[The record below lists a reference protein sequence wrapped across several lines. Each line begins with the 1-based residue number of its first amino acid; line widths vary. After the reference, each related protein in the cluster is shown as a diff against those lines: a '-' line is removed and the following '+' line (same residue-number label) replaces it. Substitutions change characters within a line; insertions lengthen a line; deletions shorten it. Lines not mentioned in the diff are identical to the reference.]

1 MRHLTSDDPRRVG
14 PYRIAALLGVGGMGR
29 VYLGLDRDDRPA
41 AVKVVRAE
49 HAYDPDFRERF
60 AQEIDL
66 ARSARGRGI
75 PRVFD
80 ADTSAEIPWLATEY
94 VMGPS
99 LQHLVDTAGPLPEP
113 SAVHL
118 ARGIAQALTDLHA
131 QGLAH
136 RDLKPANVMIA
147 PTGPQ
152 VIDFGIARA
161 MADTHRP
168 DNAGT
173 VGTPGYMAPE
183 IIRGRQSGPPVDVFA
198 FGAVLVLAL
207 TGTGPFGDGHPSS
220 VLFRA
225 DKVGPDLSGV
235 PESLRPLAAAC
246 LDRDPVKRPT
256 AAQVLHA
263 LGGPVVPAPAASTW
277 LPPTAVVVVDS
288 VAHDHRWARSVA
300 GRSAK
305 RRGLLTV
312 GAAGAALALLA
323 GFTLWTLHD
332 PFSPTT
338 EAATEDEEAV
348 DDDEPVQRDQC
359 DPTEHLAD
367 EFVEAA
373 ADEPTVPTSTIR
385 MYTEFSHDG
394 SVLAVSGSHGVA
406 LWDWAAGQELALIN
420 SHQRKGDSA
429 PRFSPDDC
437 FIGWGT
443 DRGAYVYSLET
454 GEQTVYAEG
463 RDIQDLAFS
472 PDGEVITVVD
482 GEHDHEGSIYD
493 IDPSTG
499 ETVFV
504 YPNSSA
510 HVDVS
515 YSPEGEHIAAT
526 SALGAPTVWDTET
539 GEKVFD
545 QLSGHRAH
553 GRSIHLAGDGQ
564 VFFSHEEGPVHHD
577 FVEGGE
583 DGWLFSPE
591 EEEPDGNLVEFFHN
605 PLADRLYAV
614 YMEDEPGDDGT
625 YSATLAI
632 WEFGDDPTSTTEEIE
647 PRSEELPLHMSVHPE
662 GEVVS
667 AAHVDGEIVMILAPE
682 DLRELDRLG

>member
-1 MRHLTSDDPRRVG
+1 
-14 PYRIAALLGVGGMGR
+14 R

-60 AQEIDL
+60 AQEVDL
-66 ARSARGRGI
+66 ARRARGRGV
-75 PRVFD
+75 PHVFD

-198 FGAVLVLAL
+198 FGAVLVFAL

-235 PESLRPLAAAC
+235 PESLRRLAAAC
-246 LDRDPVKRPT
+246 LGRDPVKRPT
-256 AAQVLHA
+256 AAQVLRA

-373 ADEPTVPTSTIR
+373 ADEPTIPSASIR
-385 MYTEFSHDG
+385 LRTAFSHNG
-394 SVLAVSGSHGVA
+394 SVLAVAGDRGVA
-406 LWDWAAGQELALIN
+406 LWDWEKETELALIEVEGER
-420 SHQRKGDSA
+420 SDTPVH
-429 PRFSPDDC
+429 FSPNDC
-437 FIGWGT
+437 LLAWGSEE
-443 DRGAYVYSLET
+443 GALVYSL
-454 GEQTVYAEG
+454 
-463 RDIQDLAFS
+463 
-472 PDGEVITVVD
+472 
-482 GEHDHEGSIYD
+482 
-493 IDPSTG
+493 
-499 ETVFV
+499 
-504 YPNSSA
+504 
-510 HVDVS
+510 
-515 YSPEGEHIAAT
+515 
-526 SALGAPTVWDTET
+526 
-539 GEKVFD
+539 
-545 QLSGHRAH
+545 
-553 GRSIHLAGDGQ
+553 
-564 VFFSHEEGPVHHD
+564 
-577 FVEGGE
+577 
-583 DGWLFSPE
+583 
-591 EEEPDGNLVEFFHN
+591 
-605 PLADRLYAV
+605 
-614 YMEDEPGDDGT
+614 
-625 YSATLAI
+625 
-632 WEFGDDPTSTTEEIE
+632 
-647 PRSEELPLHMSVHPE
+647 
-662 GEVVS
+662 
-667 AAHVDGEIVMILAPE
+667 
-682 DLRELDRLG
+682 

>member
-1 MRHLTSDDPRRVG
+1 MLQLTSYDPRRVG
-14 PYRIAALLGVGGMGR
+14 PYRIAALLGAGGMGR
-29 VYLGLDRDDRPA
+29 VYLGFDRADRPA

-49 HAYDPDFRERF
+49 YAYDPDFRERF
-60 AQEIDL
+60 AQELDL
-66 ARSARGRGI
+66 ARSAHGRGV

-80 ADTSAEIPWLATEY
+80 ADTSGEIPWLATEY

-99 LQHLVDTAGPLPEP
+99 LQHLVDGAGPLPEP

-131 QGLAH
+131 RGLAH
-136 RDLKPANVMIA
+136 RDLKPANVMVA
-147 PTGPQ
+147 PAGPQ

-168 DNAGT
+168 DNART

-183 IIRGRQSGPPVDVFA
+183 ILHGEQSGPPVDVFA
-198 FGAVLVLAL
+198 FGAVLVFAL

-246 LDRDPVKRPT
+246 LDREPARRPT
-256 AAQVLHA
+256 TAQVLHT
-263 LGGPVVPAPAASTW
+263 LGGPDVPAPAASTW
-277 LPPTAVVVVDS
+277 LPPTAVAMLNA
-288 VAHDHRWARSVA
+288 VAHDHQWARSLS
-300 GRSAK
+300 GRSAR
-305 RRGLLTV
+305 RRGLFTV
-312 GAAGAALALLA
+312 GAAGTALALLT
-323 GFTLWTLHD
+323 GFTLWAFDD

-338 EAATEDEEAV
+338 EAATEDEEATEA
-348 DDDEPVQRDQC
+348 DEPAQRDQC

-373 ADEPTVPTSTIR
+373 SAEPTVPTSNSRT
-385 MYTEFSHDG
+385 YTEFSHDG
-394 SVLAVSGSHGVA
+394 TVLAVSGSNGVA
-406 LWDWAAGQELALIN
+406 LWDWEAREELALIH
-420 SHQRKGDSA
+420 SHQRDRDSA

-463 RDIQDLAFS
+463 RDIRDVAFS
-472 PDGEVITVVD
+472 PDGATITVVD
-482 GEHDHEGSIYD
+482 GGHDHEGSIYD
-493 IDPSTG
+493 IDPESG

-504 YPNSSA
+504 YPDSSA
-510 HVDVS
+510 YIDVS
-515 YSPEGEHIAAT
+515 YAPGGEHIAAT
-526 SALGAPTVWDTET
+526 NALGAPTVWETEN
-539 GEKVFD
+539 GEQVFD

-553 GRSIHLAGDGQ
+553 GRSVHLAGDGQ
-564 VFFSHEEGPVHHD
+564 MFFSHENGPVHYD
-577 FVEGGE
+577 FVEDSG
-583 DGWLFSPE
+583 DGWLFTPE

-605 PLADRLYAV
+605 PLANRVYAV
-614 YMEDEPGDDGT
+614 YMEDEPGDDGA
-625 YSATLAI
+625 YSASLAI
-632 WEFGDDPTSTTEEIE
+632 WEFGDDPASTTEEIE
-647 PRSEELPLHMSVHPE
+647 PQSEALPLHMSVHPE

-667 AAHVDGEIVMILAPE
+667 AAYVDGEAVMILAPE